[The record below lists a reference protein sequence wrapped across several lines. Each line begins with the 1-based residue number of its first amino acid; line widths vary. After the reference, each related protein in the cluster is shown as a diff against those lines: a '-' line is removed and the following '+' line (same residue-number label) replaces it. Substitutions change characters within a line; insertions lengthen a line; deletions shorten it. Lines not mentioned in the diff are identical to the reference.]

1 MSFGLS
7 MRGVS
12 YVTTHDA
19 AVAMYNKATPWRG
32 EDPDG
37 ERPLP
42 EKRSRDYG
50 VRMDGTDV
58 VFRYHRTDVIRWHKD
73 GSYTLDTGGYRT
85 RSTGEFASNFMP
97 QRHWLQKEA
106 SHLRIGDRIYPIAGH
121 KVTVSAD
128 DVPSGEGLG
137 EFVKRTVNRK
147 KSKVL
152 LDRLGYPAYRQ
163 WYETMFP
170 LVRETLPS
178 RYRRDYLAEGYVE
191 AALKDP
197 EKWHE
202 LMVSNGGTPAQ
213 VREMMYSV
221 YGYYEG
227 VWNYD
232 RRDSVAN
239 THGYTVRGKE

>member
-12 YVTTHDA
+12 YVMTYDA

-32 EDPDG
+32 EDPEG

-42 EKRSRDYG
+42 QKRARDYG

-58 VFRYHRTDVIRWHKD
+58 VFRYHRTDVIRWHMD
-73 GSYTLDTGGYRT
+73 GSYTMDTGGYRT
-85 RSTGEFASNFMP
+85 RSTGEFATKFMP
-97 QRHWLQKEA
+97 RTHYVEKEA
-106 SHLRIGDRIYPIAGH
+106 THLRINGEIWPIAGH

-128 DVPSGEGLG
+128 GTPSGEGLG
-137 EFVKRTVNRK
+137 VFVKRTVNRK
-147 KSKVL
+147 KAKVL

-163 WYETMFP
+163 WYETMSP
-170 LVRETLPS
+170 MVRDTLDRPS
-178 RYRRDYLAEGYVE
+178 QRKNVVGGEVE
-191 AALKDP
+191 AWLKDP

-213 VREMMYSV
+213 VREMMYEIH
-221 YGYYEG
+221 GDHQG
-227 VWNYD
+227 VWD
-232 RRDSVAN
+232 HERRDSVTDAQGW
-239 THGYTVRGKE
+239 TIA